1 MKSSAFWKQIGRD
14 SGMVVGG
21 CADLLFTLHQK
32 IFLFACVKKQ
42 VKPQMGLLSE
52 FATEIGEVMLLWT
65 NLGAIIVF
73 IW

>member
-1 MKSSAFWKQIGRD
+1 
-14 SGMVVGG
+14 
-21 CADLLFTLHQK
+21 
-32 IFLFACVKKQ
+32 
-42 VKPQMGLLSE
+42 MGLLSE